1 MPVVIAMPSSSTAD
15 IIPLLLV
22 ALFFSGP
29 FAVVLAAVFV
39 KLSYRVSSDRRG
51 RIINLLAGLF
61 GAIPGSLLGEHLY
74 WKAYNSTPAIVYFA
88 GGAALGGIFG
98 IAGVSLIRICM
109 RHLQSRNQTELTDV
123 NSCHPQ

>member
-1 MPVVIAMPSSSTAD
+1 VPVVIAMPSRSAAD
-15 IIPLLLV
+15 IIPLLVV

-29 FAVVLAAVFV
+29 FAVILAAAFV

-74 WKAYNSTPAIVYFA
+74 WKAYGSTPAIVYFA
-88 GGAALGGIFG
+88 GGAALGGISG
-98 IAGVSLIRICM
+98 IVGVLLIRICT
-109 RHLQSRNQTELTDV
+109 RHWQRRKLAE
-123 NSCHPQ
+123 